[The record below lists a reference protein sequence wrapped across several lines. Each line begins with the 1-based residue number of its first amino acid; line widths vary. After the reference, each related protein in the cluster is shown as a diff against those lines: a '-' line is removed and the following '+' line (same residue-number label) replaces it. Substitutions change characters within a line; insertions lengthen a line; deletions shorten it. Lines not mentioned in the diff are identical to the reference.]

1 MVAWEW
7 CEVAVMYSD
16 QEIAELI
23 RERKPLPQD
32 YRSLIQFKPKLGH
45 KECDLAIKGDN
56 GGDFR
61 LILRQSNVNPLN
73 FSVILGVL
81 PLNTNRLFRLRRY
94 NGKHSQHTNSIEKDR
109 FYDFH
114 IHVATERYQQI
125 GVAEDKYAEPTD
137 RFADLHSALQCMLD
151 DCNFDVPEDPQ
162 LYFLQGV

>member
-1 MVAWEW
+1 M
-7 CEVAVMYSD
+7 AVRYSD

-45 KECDLAIKGDN
+45 KEYELAVEGDN
-56 GGDFR
+56 GSDFR
-61 LILRQSNVNPLN
+61 LILRQSNANPLD
-73 FSVILGVL
+73 FSIILGIL
-81 PLNTNRLFRLRRY
+81 PVDTNQLFRLRRY
-94 NGKHSQHTNSIEKDR
+94 NGKHSQHTNRIEKNT

-125 GVAEDKYAEPTD
+125 GVAEDEYAEPTD
-137 RFADLHSALQCMLD
+137 RFADLHTALQCMVN

-162 LYFLQGV
+162 LSFLQGV